1 MRSLQ
6 DIYAET
12 NEITDSALYCLF
24 ADSERINFE
33 EATQDKKW
41 RLAMN
46 EEMKAIQKNGTWELT
61 TLPKKKQV
69 IGVKWIYKI
78 KKNERGEMEKYKAH
92 LVAKGFS
99 QQHGVDYDEV
109 FALVARLETI
119 QLIIAFAAQKRW
131 RIFQMDVKSAF
142 LNGHL
147 EEDVYVEQPEGYI
160 VKGQEN
166 KVLKLKK
173 ALYGLKQVPRA

>member
-1 MRSLQ
+1 
-6 DIYAET
+6 
-12 NEITDSALYCLF
+12 
-24 ADSERINFE
+24 
-33 EATQDKKW
+33 
-41 RLAMN
+41 
-46 EEMKAIQKNGTWELT
+46 MK
-61 TLPKKKQV
+61 
-69 IGVKWIYKI
+69 
-78 KKNERGEMEKYKAH
+78 RGEVEKYKAH

-109 FALVARLETI
+109 FAPMAHLETI
-119 QLIIAFAAQKRW
+119 RLIIALTAQKRW

-173 ALYGLKQVPRA
+173 ALYGLKQTPRAWYNKINDYFRRSS